1 MKMSLLLRV
10 LLCFVLWFYFLF
22 FFPFY
27 SGCFPLHY
35 YKGKYSAKDLRGLCF
50 VFNMVNLVIGQITEN
65 FSFQNWGN
73 SLFLG
78 FRCQLWK
85 IKNYQL
91 LNRNGT
97 CRGKKNGHS
106 MWYHWAIIAVENPLS
121 WVTMRSK
128 PSIPQLWLYKKAL
141 QLSYNRWVQSL
152 VRAPQFSSTQLFQ
165 QAHSHL
171 LETHARC
178 WFIGKMFSPSHC
190 SEQLGFACSGLLF
203 YLEVLTSFK
212 LARPSNTK
220 EIERKEW

>member
-35 YKGKYSAKDLRGLCF
+35 YKGKYSTKDLRGLCF

-106 MWYHWAIIAVENPLS
+106 MWYHWAIIAAESPLL
-121 WVTMRSK
+121 VTMRSK

-152 VRAPQFSSTQLFQ
+152 VRAPQFSSAQLFQ

-212 LARPSNTK
+212 LARPSNSK
-220 EIERKEW
+220 EIKRKEW